1 MKRQLH
7 LAIGLF
13 LFAFTALKS
22 QPAPNFTITDSDG
35 QSHNLYTDYLD
46 QGKTVVIKFF
56 FTTCPPCN
64 AMAPLMEPFYQEWGG
79 GAHDV
84 EFISLSIMNFDDNN
98 DVALY
103 KTAKGHTFPGA
114 GSDGG
119 SVSASQP
126 YLNGMF
132 GSFTGTP
139 TFAVIAPDRSVIF
152 DPRGISFVATLDSV
166 DVAIR
171 STGAEKPP
179 IPYTISGTVKNTQN
193 AGVSGVAVSVSGLE
207 QYVDTTNSAGQ
218 FEFTAML
225 EPRLDYYLSASKN
238 YNFVNG
244 VTTFDMIEIRK
255 HVLALQIITQPTRL
269 LAADANKSGGI
280 STQDIVEL
288 RKLVLSVQD
297 SLSQQESWFFYNA
310 AYTFVNPEHP
320 FPEIYNTL
328 NAAIKFRTSSLPPF
342 HFRALKIGDVNESAD
357 PGQ

>member
-7 LAIGLF
+7 LAISLA
-13 LFAFTALKS
+13 LFASILCA
-22 QPAPNFTITDSDG
+22 QPTAPNFTITDSDG
-35 QSHNLYTDYLD
+35 QSHNLYSDYLD

-79 GAHDV
+79 GAQDV

-114 GSDGG
+114 GVDGG
-119 SVSASQP
+119 ALTASQP
-126 YLNGMF
+126 YLNGTF
-132 GSFTGTP
+132 GNFTGTP

-152 DPRGISFVATLDSV
+152 NPKGSSFTATIDSI

-171 STGAEKPP
+171 STGAQKPAV
-179 IPYTISGTVKNTQN
+179 PYTVTGTVRN
-193 AGVSGVAVSVSGLE
+193 ALNVGIGGVVVSVSGLD
-207 QYVDTTNSAGQ
+207 QYADTTGASGQ

-225 EPRLDYYLSASKN
+225 EPRLDYYLSAAKDTN
-238 YNFVNG
+238 YANG
-244 VTTFDMIEIRK
+244 VTTFDMILIRK
-255 HVLALQIITQPTRL
+255 HILAQEILTQPEKL

-280 STQDIVEL
+280 STQDVIEL
-288 RKLVLSVQD
+288 RRLVLNVQTT
-297 SLSQQESWFFYNA
+297 LPQHKSWYFYNA
-310 AYTFVNPEHP
+310 SYPFVNPEHP
-320 FPEIYNTL
+320 YPELYNTL
-328 NAAIKFRTSSLPPF
+328 NGAVKFRTSTLPPF
-342 HFRALKIGDVNESAD
+342 HFRAVKIGDLNDSAD